1 MSNNTMLIPRIININ
16 SLFYS
21 TIIIIFTLISC
32 NHKNI
37 QYDKRIKKFLDKNKI
52 EYKIDSE
59 NDFIAFKD
67 INGNEREEVIIR
79 SRLNSYKNS
88 KIREIFGIVKVFDVN
103 TQKIKEISDSL
114 MSDSY
119 NNRVL
124 GSWEII
130 HNAERGINSLVYIVK
145 AEEFASETLL
155 LDAIDE
161 IASTITIFKKIITT
175 NNESINNNNNNEEN
189 NNANKA
195 SSEQP
200 SLKKEKTNSTKESNK
215 NELKEDQIEE
225 ELQEIKAQ

>member
-1 MSNNTMLIPRIININ
+1 MLFARIMNIDT
-16 SLFYS
+16 LFYS
-21 TIIIIFTLISC
+21 MIIIIFTFISC
-32 NHKNI
+32 NYKNI

-67 INGNEREEVIIR
+67 INNNEREEIIIR
-79 SRLNSYKNS
+79 SRLNLYKNS
-88 KIREIFGIVKVFDVN
+88 KIREIFGIVKVFDIS
-103 TQKIKEISDSL
+103 TQKIKEISESL

-119 NNRVL
+119 NNRVF

-130 HNAERGINSLVYIVK
+130 HNAERGINSLIYIVK
-145 AEEFASETLL
+145 AEEFASETFL

-175 NNESINNNNNNEEN
+175 NNESIEN
-189 NNANKA
+189 NKTNKNINE
-195 SSEQP
+195 SSEQ
-200 SLKKEKTNSTKESNK
+200 STLKQEETNSSKESNK
-215 NELKEDQIEE
+215 NELKENQIEE

>member
-1 MSNNTMLIPRIININ
+1 MSNNTMLIPRIMNIN
-16 SLFYS
+16 TLFYS
-21 TIIIIFTLISC
+21 MIIIIFILISC

-59 NDFIAFKD
+59 NDFIAFKN
-67 INGNEREEVIIR
+67 INNNEREEVIIR
-79 SRLNSYKNS
+79 SRLNLYKNS

-130 HNAERGINSLVYIVK
+130 HNAEKGLNSLVYIVK

-175 NNESINNNNNNEEN
+175 SNENIDNNETNNNT
-189 NNANKA
+189 NKT
-195 SSEQP
+195 SREQP
-200 SLKKEKTNSTKESNK
+200 ALNQEKTNLTKEFNK

>member
-1 MSNNTMLIPRIININ
+1 MLIARIMNIN
-16 SLFYS
+16 TLFYAM
-21 TIIIIFTLISC
+21 IIIIFALISC

-67 INGNEREEVIIR
+67 INNNEKEEVIIR

-88 KIREIFGIVKVFDVN
+88 KIREIFGIVKVFDIN

-119 NNRVL
+119 NNRVF

-145 AEEFASETLL
+145 AEEFASDTFL

-175 NNESINNNNNNEEN
+175 NNENIDNNEANNNTNESNE
-189 NNANKA
+189 
-195 SSEQP
+195 P
-200 SLKKEKTNSTKESNK
+200 STLKQEKTNSTKESNK

>member
-1 MSNNTMLIPRIININ
+1 MLIPRIININ

-67 INGNEREEVIIR
+67 INSNEREEVIIR

-175 NNESINNNNNNEEN
+175 NNESIDNNEEN

-215 NELKEDQIEE
+215 NELQEDQIEE

>member
-1 MSNNTMLIPRIININ
+1 MLHNTMLIARIMNIN
-16 SLFYS
+16 TLFYGM
-21 TIIIIFTLISC
+21 IIIIFALISC

-67 INGNEREEVIIR
+67 INNNEKEEVIIR
-79 SRLNSYKNS
+79 SKLNSYKNS
-88 KIREIFGIVKVFDVN
+88 KIREIFGIVKVFDIN
-103 TQKIKEISDSL
+103 TPKIKEISDSL

-119 NNRVL
+119 NNRVF

-145 AEEFASETLL
+145 AEEFANDTFL

-161 IASTITIFKKIITT
+161 ITSTISIFKKIITT
-175 NNESINNNNNNEEN
+175 NNENIDNNEEN
-189 NNANKA
+189 SNTNESN
-195 SSEQP
+195 EQP
-200 SLKKEKTNSTKESNK
+200 TLKQEKTNSTKESN

>member
-37 QYDKRIKKFLDKNKI
+37 QYDKKIKKFLDKNKI

-175 NNESINNNNNNEEN
+175 NNESINNNNEEN
-189 NNANKA
+189 NTANKA

>member
-1 MSNNTMLIPRIININ
+1 MLHNTMLIARIMNIN
-16 SLFYS
+16 TLFYGM
-21 TIIIIFTLISC
+21 IIIIFTLISC

-67 INGNEREEVIIR
+67 INNNEKEEIIIR

-88 KIREIFGIVKVFDVN
+88 KIREIFGIVKVFDIN
-103 TQKIKEISDSL
+103 TPKIKEISDSL

-119 NNRVL
+119 NNRVF

-145 AEEFASETLL
+145 AEEFANDTFL

-161 IASTITIFKKIITT
+161 IASTISIFKKIITT
-175 NNESINNNNNNEEN
+175 NNENTDNNEEN
-189 NNANKA
+189 NNTNE
-195 SSEQP
+195 SNEQP
-200 SLKKEKTNSTKESNK
+200 PLKQEKTNSTKESNK

>member
-1 MSNNTMLIPRIININ
+1 MLIPRIININ

-175 NNESINNNNNNEEN
+175 NNESINNNEEN

-195 SSEQP
+195 SSEQS

-215 NELKEDQIEE
+215 NEHREDQIEE

>member
-1 MSNNTMLIPRIININ
+1 MLHNTMLIARIMNIN
-16 SLFYS
+16 TLFYGM
-21 TIIIIFTLISC
+21 IIIIFALISC

-67 INGNEREEVIIR
+67 INNNEREEVIIR

-88 KIREIFGIVKVFDVN
+88 KIREIFGIVKVFDIN

-119 NNRVL
+119 NNRVF

-130 HNAERGINSLVYIVK
+130 HNAEKGLNSLVYIVK
-145 AEEFASETLL
+145 AEEFASDTFL
-155 LDAIDE
+155 LDSIDE

-175 NNESINNNNNNEEN
+175 NNENIDNNETNNNTNE
-189 NNANKA
+189 
-195 SSEQP
+195 SSEQ
-200 SLKKEKTNSTKESNK
+200 STLKQEKINSTKESDK
-215 NELKEDQIEE
+215 NDLKEDQIEE

>member
-67 INGNEREEVIIR
+67 INSNEREEVIIR

-175 NNESINNNNNNEEN
+175 NNESIDNNEEN

-200 SLKKEKTNSTKESNK
+200 SLKKEKTSSTKESNK
-215 NELKEDQIEE
+215 NELQENQIEE

>member
-1 MSNNTMLIPRIININ
+1 MLHNTMLIARIMNIN
-16 SLFYS
+16 TLFYGM
-21 TIIIIFTLISC
+21 IIIIFALISC

-67 INGNEREEVIIR
+67 INNNEKEEVIIR

-88 KIREIFGIVKVFDVN
+88 KIREIFGIVKVFDIN

-119 NNRVL
+119 NNRVF

-145 AEEFASETLL
+145 AEEFANDTFL

-161 IASTITIFKKIITT
+161 IASTISIFKKIITT
-175 NNESINNNNNNEEN
+175 NNENIDNNEEN
-189 NNANKA
+189 NNTNE
-195 SSEQP
+195 SNEQP
-200 SLKKEKTNSTKESNK
+200 TLKQEKTNSTKESN

>member
-1 MSNNTMLIPRIININ
+1 MSNNTMLIPRIMNIN
-16 SLFYS
+16 TLFYS
-21 TIIIIFTLISC
+21 MIIIIFTLISC

-59 NDFIAFKD
+59 NDFIAFKN
-67 INGNEREEVIIR
+67 INNNEREEVIIR
-79 SRLNSYKNS
+79 SRLNLYKNS

-130 HNAERGINSLVYIVK
+130 HNAEKGLNSLVYIVK

-175 NNESINNNNNNEEN
+175 SNENIDNNETNNNT
-189 NNANKA
+189 NKT
-195 SSEQP
+195 SREQP
-200 SLKKEKTNSTKESNK
+200 ALNQEKINSTKEFNK

>member
-1 MSNNTMLIPRIININ
+1 MPNNTMLFARIMNIDT
-16 SLFYS
+16 LFYS
-21 TIIIIFTLISC
+21 MIIIIFTFISC
-32 NHKNI
+32 NYKNI

-67 INGNEREEVIIR
+67 INNNEREEIIIR
-79 SRLNSYKNS
+79 SRLNLYKNS
-88 KIREIFGIVKVFDVN
+88 KIREIFGIVKVFDIS
-103 TQKIKEISDSL
+103 TQKIKEISESL

-119 NNRVL
+119 NNRVF

-130 HNAERGINSLVYIVK
+130 HNAERGINSLIYIVK
-145 AEEFASETLL
+145 AEEFASETFL

-175 NNESINNNNNNEEN
+175 NNESIEN
-189 NNANKA
+189 NKTNKNINE
-195 SSEQP
+195 SSEQ
-200 SLKKEKTNSTKESNK
+200 STLKQEETNSSKESNK
-215 NELKEDQIEE
+215 NELKENQIEE

>member
-1 MSNNTMLIPRIININ
+1 MLISRIMNIYT
-16 SLFYS
+16 LFYGM
-21 TIIIIFTLISC
+21 IIIIFTLISC

-59 NDFIAFKD
+59 SDFIAFKN
-67 INGNEREEVIIR
+67 INNNEKEEVIIR

-103 TQKIKEISDSL
+103 TQKIKEISESL

-161 IASTITIFKKIITT
+161 IASTITIFKKIITINNEDIGNNET
-175 NNESINNNNNNEEN
+175 NNNV
-189 NNANKA
+189 NKT
-195 SSEQP
+195 SNKQS
-200 SLKKEKTNSTKESNK
+200 SLKQEKTNSIKESNK

>member
-59 NDFIAFKD
+59 SDFIAFKD
-67 INGNEREEVIIR
+67 INSNEREEVIIR

-175 NNESINNNNNNEEN
+175 NNESIDNNEEN

-195 SSEQP
+195 SSEHP
-200 SLKKEKTNSTKESNK
+200 SLKKEKTSSTKESNK
-215 NELKEDQIEE
+215 NELQEDQIEE

>member
-1 MSNNTMLIPRIININ
+1 MLIARIMNIN
-16 SLFYS
+16 TLFYGI
-21 TIIIIFTLISC
+21 IIIIFTLISC

-67 INGNEREEVIIR
+67 INNNEKEEIIIR

-88 KIREIFGIVKVFDVN
+88 KIREIFGIVKVFDIN

-119 NNRVL
+119 NNRVF

-145 AEEFASETLL
+145 AEEFASDTFL

-175 NNESINNNNNNEEN
+175 NNENTDNNEEN
-189 NNANKA
+189 NKTNESN
-195 SSEQP
+195 EQSP
-200 SLKKEKTNSTKESNK
+200 LKQEKTNLTKEDNK

>member
-67 INGNEREEVIIR
+67 INSNEREEVIIR

-175 NNESINNNNNNEEN
+175 NNESIDNNEEN

-215 NELKEDQIEE
+215 NELQEDQIEE

>member
-1 MSNNTMLIPRIININ
+1 MSNNTMLIPKIMNIN
-16 SLFYS
+16 ALSHS
-21 TIIIIFTLISC
+21 MIIIIFTLISC

-59 NDFIAFKD
+59 NDFVAFKD
-67 INGNEREEVIIR
+67 INNNEREEIIIR

-103 TQKIKEISDSL
+103 TQKIKEISESL

-161 IASTITIFKKIITT
+161 IASTMTIFKKIIT
-175 NNESINNNNNNEEN
+175 NNENIDNNEIN
-189 NNANKA
+189 NNANNV
-195 SSEQP
+195 SSEQD
-200 SLKKEKTNSTKESNK
+200 LKQEKINATKGSDK
-215 NELKEDQIEE
+215 NEVKKDQIEE

>member
-1 MSNNTMLIPRIININ
+1 MLISRIMNIYT
-16 SLFYS
+16 LFYGM
-21 TIIIIFTLISC
+21 IIIIFTLISC

-59 NDFIAFKD
+59 SDFIAFKN
-67 INGNEREEVIIR
+67 INNNEKEEVIIR

-103 TQKIKEISDSL
+103 TQKIKEISESL

-161 IASTITIFKKIITT
+161 IASTITIFKKIITINNEDIGNNET
-175 NNESINNNNNNEEN
+175 NNNINR
-189 NNANKA
+189 ASNK
-195 SSEQP
+195 QP
-200 SLKKEKTNSTKESNK
+200 SLKQEKTNSTKESNK
-215 NELKEDQIEE
+215 NELKIEEDQIEE

>member
-67 INGNEREEVIIR
+67 INSNEREEVIIR

-175 NNESINNNNNNEEN
+175 NNESIDNNEEN
-189 NNANKA
+189 NNANKS

-200 SLKKEKTNSTKESNK
+200 SLKKEKTSSTKESNK
-215 NELKEDQIEE
+215 NELQEDQIEE

>member
-1 MSNNTMLIPRIININ
+1 MLHNTMLIARIMNIN
-16 SLFYS
+16 TLFYGI
-21 TIIIIFTLISC
+21 IIIIFTLISC

-67 INGNEREEVIIR
+67 INNNEKEEIIIR

-88 KIREIFGIVKVFDVN
+88 KIREIFGIVKVFDIN

-119 NNRVL
+119 NNRVF

-145 AEEFASETLL
+145 AEEFASDTFL

-175 NNESINNNNNNEEN
+175 NNENTDNNEEN
-189 NNANKA
+189 NKTNESN
-195 SSEQP
+195 EQSP
-200 SLKKEKTNSTKESNK
+200 LKQEKTNLTKEDNK

>member
-1 MSNNTMLIPRIININ
+1 MSNNTMLIARIMNIN
-16 SLFYS
+16 TLFYS
-21 TIIIIFTLISC
+21 MIIIIFALISC

-37 QYDKRIKKFLDKNKI
+37 HYDKRIKKFLDKNKI

-67 INGNEREEVIIR
+67 INNNEREEVIIR

-88 KIREIFGIVKVFDVN
+88 KIREIFGIVKVFDIN

-119 NNRVL
+119 NNRVF

-130 HNAERGINSLVYIVK
+130 HNAEKGINSLVYIVK
-145 AEEFASETLL
+145 AEEFTSDTFL

-175 NNESINNNNNNEEN
+175 NNENIDNNEAN
-189 NNANKA
+189 NNANESNKQ
-195 SSEQP
+195 ST
-200 SLKKEKTNSTKESNK
+200 LKQEEINSTKESDK

>member
-1 MSNNTMLIPRIININ
+1 MLIPRIININ

-67 INGNEREEVIIR
+67 INSNEREEVIIR

-175 NNESINNNNNNEEN
+175 NNESIDNNEEN

-200 SLKKEKTNSTKESNK
+200 SLKKEKTSSTKESNK
-215 NELKEDQIEE
+215 NELQENQIEE

>member
-1 MSNNTMLIPRIININ
+1 MLISRIININ

-67 INGNEREEVIIR
+67 INSNEREEVIIR

-175 NNESINNNNNNEEN
+175 NNESIDNNEEN

-215 NELKEDQIEE
+215 NELQEDQIEE

>member
-1 MSNNTMLIPRIININ
+1 MSNNTMLIPRIMNIN
-16 SLFYS
+16 ALFYS

-32 NHKNI
+32 SHKNI

-59 NDFIAFKD
+59 NDFIAFKN
-67 INGNEREEVIIR
+67 INNNEREEVIIR

-161 IASTITIFKKIITT
+161 ITSTITIFKKIITT
-175 NNESINNNNNNEEN
+175 NNENIDNNETN

-195 SSEQP
+195 SSDQTA
-200 SLKKEKTNSTKESNK
+200 LKQEKANSTKESNK

>member
-1 MSNNTMLIPRIININ
+1 MLIPRIMYM
-16 SLFYS
+16 SALFYS
-21 TIIIIFTLISC
+21 IIIIIFTLISC
-32 NHKNI
+32 NNKNI
-37 QYDKRIKKFLDKNKI
+37 QYDRRIKKFLDKNKI
-52 EYKIDSE
+52 EYKIDPE
-59 NDFIAFKD
+59 NDFIVFKD
-67 INGNEREEVIIR
+67 INNNEREDVIIR

-88 KIREIFGIVKVFDVN
+88 KIREIFGIVKAFDVN
-103 TQKIKEISDSL
+103 SQKIKEISESL

-145 AEEFASETLL
+145 AEEFANETFL

-175 NNESINNNNNNEEN
+175 NNENVNHAETNSIE
-189 NNANKA
+189 NKA
-195 SSEQP
+195 LNEQP
-200 SLKKEKTNSTKESNK
+200 ALNQEIPNLIKESNK

>member
-21 TIIIIFTLISC
+21 TLIIIFTLISC

-67 INGNEREEVIIR
+67 INSNEREEVIIR

-175 NNESINNNNNNEEN
+175 NNESIDNNEEN

-200 SLKKEKTNSTKESNK
+200 SLKKEKTSSTKESNK
-215 NELKEDQIEE
+215 NELQEDQIEE

>member
-67 INGNEREEVIIR
+67 INSNEREEVIIR

-175 NNESINNNNNNEEN
+175 NNESIDNNEEN

-200 SLKKEKTNSTKESNK
+200 SLKKEKTSSTKENNK
-215 NELKEDQIEE
+215 NELQEDQIEE

>member
-1 MSNNTMLIPRIININ
+1 M
-16 SLFYS
+16 
-21 TIIIIFTLISC
+21 IIIIFTLISC

-59 NDFIAFKD
+59 NDFIAFKN
-67 INGNEREEVIIR
+67 INNNEREEVIIR
-79 SRLNSYKNS
+79 SRLNLYKNS

-130 HNAERGINSLVYIVK
+130 HNAEKGLNSLVYIVK

-175 NNESINNNNNNEEN
+175 SNENIDNNETNNNT
-189 NNANKA
+189 NKT
-195 SSEQP
+195 SREQP
-200 SLKKEKTNSTKESNK
+200 ALNQEKTNSTKEFNK

>member
-1 MSNNTMLIPRIININ
+1 MLIPRIMNIN
-16 SLFYS
+16 TLFYS
-21 TIIIIFTLISC
+21 MIIIIFTLISC

-59 NDFIAFKD
+59 NDFIAFKN
-67 INGNEREEVIIR
+67 INNNEREEVIIR
-79 SRLNSYKNS
+79 SRLNLYKNS

-130 HNAERGINSLVYIVK
+130 HNAEKGLNSLVYIVK

-175 NNESINNNNNNEEN
+175 SNENIDNNETNNNT
-189 NNANKA
+189 NKT
-195 SSEQP
+195 SREQP
-200 SLKKEKTNSTKESNK
+200 ALNQEKINSTKEFNK

>member
-67 INGNEREEVIIR
+67 INSNEREEVIIR

-175 NNESINNNNNNEEN
+175 NNEGIDNNEEN
-189 NNANKA
+189 NNANKE

-200 SLKKEKTNSTKESNK
+200 SLKKEKTSSTKESNK
-215 NELKEDQIEE
+215 NELQENQIEE

>member
-175 NNESINNNNNNEEN
+175 NNESINNNEEN

-195 SSEQP
+195 SSEQS

>member
-1 MSNNTMLIPRIININ
+1 MNIN
-16 SLFYS
+16 TLFYAM
-21 TIIIIFTLISC
+21 IIIIFALISC

-67 INGNEREEVIIR
+67 INNNEKEEVIIR

-88 KIREIFGIVKVFDVN
+88 KIREIFGIVKVFDIN

-119 NNRVL
+119 NNRVF

-145 AEEFASETLL
+145 AEEFASDTFL

-175 NNESINNNNNNEEN
+175 NNENIDNNEANNNTNESNE
-189 NNANKA
+189 
-195 SSEQP
+195 P
-200 SLKKEKTNSTKESNK
+200 STLKQEKTNSTKESNK

>member
-1 MSNNTMLIPRIININ
+1 MLIARIMNIN
-16 SLFYS
+16 TLFYS
-21 TIIIIFTLISC
+21 MIIIIFALISC

-37 QYDKRIKKFLDKNKI
+37 HYDKRIKKFLDKNKI

-67 INGNEREEVIIR
+67 INNNEREEVIIR

-88 KIREIFGIVKVFDVN
+88 KIREIFGIVKVFDIN

-119 NNRVL
+119 NNRVF

-130 HNAERGINSLVYIVK
+130 HNAEKGINSLVYIVK
-145 AEEFASETLL
+145 AEEFTSDTFL

-175 NNESINNNNNNEEN
+175 NNENIDNNEAN
-189 NNANKA
+189 NNANESNKQ
-195 SSEQP
+195 ST
-200 SLKKEKTNSTKESNK
+200 LKQEEINSTKESDK

>member
-1 MSNNTMLIPRIININ
+1 MLIPRIININ

-175 NNESINNNNNNEEN
+175 NNESINNNEEN

-195 SSEQP
+195 SSEQS

-215 NELKEDQIEE
+215 NELREDQIEE

>member
-1 MSNNTMLIPRIININ
+1 MSNNTMLIPRIMNIN
-16 SLFYS
+16 TLFYS
-21 TIIIIFTLISC
+21 MIIIIFTLISC

-59 NDFIAFKD
+59 NDFIAFKN
-67 INGNEREEVIIR
+67 INNNEREEVIIR
-79 SRLNSYKNS
+79 SRLNLYKNS

-130 HNAERGINSLVYIVK
+130 HNAEKGLNSLVYIVK

-175 NNESINNNNNNEEN
+175 SNENIDNNETNNNT
-189 NNANKA
+189 NKT
-195 SSEQP
+195 SREQP
-200 SLKKEKTNSTKESNK
+200 ALNQEKTNSTKEFNK

>member
-67 INGNEREEVIIR
+67 INSNEREEVIIR

-175 NNESINNNNNNEEN
+175 NNESIDNNEEN

-195 SSEQP
+195 SSEHP
-200 SLKKEKTNSTKESNK
+200 TLKKEKTSSTKESNK
-215 NELKEDQIEE
+215 NELQEDQIEE